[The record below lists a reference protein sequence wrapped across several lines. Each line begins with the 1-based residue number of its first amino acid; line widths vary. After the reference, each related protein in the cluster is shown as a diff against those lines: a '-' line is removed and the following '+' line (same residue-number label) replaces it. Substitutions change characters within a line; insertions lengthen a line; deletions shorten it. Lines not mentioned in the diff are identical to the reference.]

1 MGHSNFSPREIVSE
15 LDRFIVGQGDAKRAV
30 AVALRNRWRRQ
41 QLPDS
46 LREEVLPKNILM
58 IGPTGCGK
66 TEIARRL
73 AKLANAPFIK
83 VEATKFT
90 EVGYVGRD
98 VESIVRDMVELAI
111 TSTRS
116 QQRDAVKAKAEIVAE
131 DRLIDVLTGAEAN
144 NDTKQKFRKMLRE
157 GKLDDREVEVDLN
170 DKSGGGMPSLDIP
183 GMPGSQ
189 MGMINLSDMLG
200 GLGQRKVKRKLK
212 VKDAYEQLVE
222 EEADNLIDQEDL
234 TRTAIERVE
243 NDGIVFLDEIDKIA
257 VNSEVR
263 GGSVSREGV
272 QRDLLPLIEGTTVTT
287 KYGPVK
293 TDHVLFICSG
303 AFHLSKPSDLLPELQ
318 GRMPIR
324 VELNPL
330 TRDDFVRILTEPEN
344 SLIKQYKALLQ
355 TEGVTLDFDQGSI
368 DALADL
374 SAEINQTV
382 ENIGARRLATVMERL
397 LEEISFTA
405 PDRNGE
411 TIQITEAKVRDDVGE
426 LAKDADLSRFIL

>member
-1 MGHSNFSPREIVSE
+1 M
-15 LDRFIVGQGDAKRAV
+15 
-30 AVALRNRWRRQ
+30 
-41 QLPDS
+41 
-46 LREEVLPKNILM
+46 
-58 IGPTGCGK
+58 
-66 TEIARRL
+66 
-73 AKLANAPFIK
+73 
-83 VEATKFT
+83 
-90 EVGYVGRD
+90 
-98 VESIVRDMVELAI
+98 
-111 TSTRS
+111 
-116 QQRDAVKAKAEIVAE
+116 
-131 DRLIDVLTGAEAN
+131 
-144 NDTKQKFRKMLRE
+144 
-157 GKLDDREVEVDLN
+157 
-170 DKSGGGMPSLDIP
+170 
-183 GMPGSQ
+183 
-189 MGMINLSDMLG
+189 
-200 GLGQRKVKRKLK
+200 
-212 VKDAYEQLVE
+212 
-222 EEADNLIDQEDL
+222 
-234 TRTAIERVE
+234 
-243 NDGIVFLDEIDKIA
+243 
-257 VNSEVR
+257 
-263 GGSVSREGV
+263 SREGV
-272 QRDLLPLIEGTTVTT
+272 QRDLLPLIEGTTVST

>member
-1 MGHSNFSPREIVSE
+1 
-15 LDRFIVGQGDAKRAV
+15 
-30 AVALRNRWRRQ
+30 
-41 QLPDS
+41 
-46 LREEVLPKNILM
+46 VLPKNILM

-98 VESIVRDMVELAI
+98 VESIVRDLVELAI
-111 TSTRS
+111 TSTRT

-212 VKDAYEQLVE
+212 VKDAYDQLVE